1 MPFDKFD
8 FDELTKERRESI
20 AKTIRT
26 ASADELKKLGDQI
39 FPYVED
45 PWREAF
51 FGFIAQNPGATF
63 HYATTS
69 DGVHIVYCREKDKGI
84 WFIPG
89 TGKGPLQE
97 RGRQTMRQMIEKH
110 H

>member
-20 AKTIRT
+20 AKTVRT
-26 ASADELKKLGDQI
+26 ASVDELKKLGDQI

-63 HYATTS
+63 HYAITS

-89 TGKGPLQE
+89 TGKGPLQA
-97 RGRQTMRQMIEKH
+97 RGRQTMRQIIEKH

>member
-1 MPFDKFD
+1 MPFEAFD
-8 FDELTKERRESI
+8 LEKLTKERRESI

-26 ASADELKKLGDQI
+26 TSADELKKLGDQI

-51 FGFIAQNPGATF
+51 FGFIAQNPHATF

-69 DGVHIVYCREKDKGI
+69 DGAHIVYCRDKDKGM

-89 TGKGPLQE
+89 TGKGPLQK

-110 H
+110 P

>member
-1 MPFDKFD
+1 MSPSQKRFAQ
-8 FDELTKERRESI
+8 L
-20 AKTIRT
+20 ART
-26 ASADELKKLGDQI
+26 NSKSWAIKYFLI
-39 FPYVED
+39 ED

-63 HYATTS
+63 HYAVTS
-69 DGVHIVYCREKDKGI
+69 DGGHIVYCREKDKGI

-97 RGRQTMRQMIEKH
+97 RGRQTMRQMIERH

>member
-1 MPFDKFD
+1 MPFDKLD
-8 FDELTKERRESI
+8 FEEMTKERRESL
-20 AKTIRT
+20 AKSIRT

-39 FPYVED
+39 FPFVDD

-51 FGFIAQNPGATF
+51 LGFIAQNPHATF

-69 DGVHIVYCREKDKGI
+69 DGVHIVYCRDKDKGM

-97 RGRQTMRQMIEKH
+97 RGRKTMRQIIEKRL
-110 H
+110 